1 MSESSISQ
9 IELHDEIEAPIPNEG
24 DIRKRY
30 PNALVYKG
38 KGEVSP
44 IPSDTNLAK
53 AIMELPELERQ
64 TIDDSLVSSVSA
76 GQDRDSR
83 LQIIGWKIETLL
95 RKHNK
100 I

>member
-9 IELHDEIEAPIPNEG
+9 IELHDEIETPISSEVESQKRNPKQSILKGRGEG
-24 DIRKRY
+24 
-30 PNALVYKG
+30 
-38 KGEVSP
+38 SP

-53 AIMELPELERQ
+53 AIMDLPELERQ
-64 TIDDSLVSSVSA
+64 TIDDSLVSSVAS